1 MSETPEATTDG
12 RGRVLAGATSWAD
25 RSLVRDGSF
34 YPKKTM
40 TAAARLAHYCHRLP
54 LAEVATTFR
63 FPPTPDL
70 AAQWAAR
77 TPEGFTL
84 DVRGWSLLTGS
95 PTLPDSLWPDLA
107 TEVKPQAR
115 DNRRLYPGHLAPD
128 VLEECWAR
136 FSHALDP
143 LRRTGRL
150 GVVILRYPRWFSPRS
165 DSWTELAA
173 IRRRL
178 PDTEVA
184 VELHNRAWMDGDQ
197 CEETLG
203 WLEEQGLSL
212 VCIDGPPSGERALP
226 SVVAATAEVALVRFC
241 GRRCVEGEPW
251 TWPYRYG
258 PSELAEWLPHIDD
271 LASSAREVHL
281 LFDNTWGADAVDG
294 ATTVLELLG
303 TAR

>member
-1 MSETPEATTDG
+1 MGETPAPATEG
-12 RGRVLAGATSWAD
+12 AGRVLAGATSWAD
-25 RSLVRDGSF
+25 RSLVREGTF

-40 TAAARLAHYCHRLP
+40 TAAARLAHYCRRLP

-70 AAQWAAR
+70 AAQWADR
-77 TPEGFTL
+77 TPDGFTL

-95 PTLPDSLWPDLA
+95 PTMPDSLWPDLA
-107 TEVKPQAR
+107 SAVKPQAR

-128 VLEECWAR
+128 ALEECWAR

-150 GVVILRYPRWFSPRS
+150 GVVILRYPRWFSPRAG
-165 DSWTELAA
+165 SWTELAA

-178 PDTEVA
+178 PGTRVA
-184 VELHNRAWMDGDQ
+184 VELHHPAWLEGDL

-203 WLEEQGLSL
+203 WLEEHELSL
-212 VCIDGPPSGERALP
+212 VCIDGPRLGERALP
-226 SVVAATAEVALVRFC
+226 PVVAATAEVAVVRFC
-241 GRRCVEGEPW
+241 GRRFVEGEPW
-251 TWPYRYG
+251 TWPYRYR
-258 PSELAEWLPHIDD
+258 PSELAAWLPDIAD

-281 LFDNTWGADAVDG
+281 LFDNTWGTDAVDG
-294 ATTVLELLG
+294 AATVLEMLES
-303 TAR
+303 AR